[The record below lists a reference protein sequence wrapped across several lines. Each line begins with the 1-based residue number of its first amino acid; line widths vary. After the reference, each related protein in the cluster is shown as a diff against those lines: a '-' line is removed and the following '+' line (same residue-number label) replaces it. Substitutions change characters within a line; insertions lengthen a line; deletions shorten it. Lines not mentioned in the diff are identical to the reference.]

1 MKLPDMDK
9 ARAAEWI
16 LAALL
21 LVVCWFGGDHH
32 GRRVAF
38 AEAESKTDTVTKVVT
53 IWKEAPQPA
62 KTALLGYV
70 PVPSYKFLTDTI
82 TRVERAEIAVH
93 DTTLVYLPREQQ
105 YYEEEDGRLRL
116 WVSGYDP
123 RLDRWEMDE
132 RQAIVTQTVTPRR
145 SRWSLGVSAGYGVVL
160 AGDAVRLA
168 PYVGVGVQYALI
180 QF

>member
-1 MKLPDMDK
+1 MKARD
-9 ARAAEWI
+9 AIRAAEWV
-16 LAALL
+16 LLPLL
-21 LVVCWFGGDHH
+21 LIIGSFSA
-32 GRRVAF
+32 GRYVGRVQT
-38 AEAESKTDTVTKVVT
+38 AETMVAKTDTVVRIVT
-53 IWKEAPQPA
+53 QYKDFPQPA
-62 KTALLGYV
+62 KTALAGFV
-70 PVPSYKFLTDTI
+70 PIPRYMFLTDTI

-105 YYEEEDGRLRL
+105 YYEEAEGRLRL

>member
-1 MKLPDMDK
+1 MKARD
-9 ARAAEWI
+9 AIRAAEWV
-16 LAALL
+16 LLPLL
-21 LVVCWFGGDHH
+21 LIVGSFYAGRYVGVVQAAETG
-32 GRRVAF
+32 VA
-38 AEAESKTDTVTKVVT
+38 KTDTVVRIVT
-53 IWKEAPQPA
+53 QYKEFPQPA
-62 KTALLGYV
+62 KTALAGFV
-70 PVPSYKFLTDTI
+70 PVPRYMFLTDTVTI
-82 TRVERAEIAVH
+82 VQSAQTAAQ

-105 YYEEEDGRLRL
+105 YYEEADGRLRL

>member
-1 MKLPDMDK
+1 MKTKD
-9 ARAAEWI
+9 AIRAAEWV
-16 LAALL
+16 LLPLL
-21 LVVCWFGGDHH
+21 LIVGSFYA
-32 GRRVAF
+32 GRYVGRVQAVGTMV
-38 AEAESKTDTVTKVVT
+38 AKTDTVVRIVT
-53 IWKEAPQPA
+53 QYKDFPQPA
-62 KTALLGYV
+62 KTALAGFV
-70 PVPSYKFLTDTI
+70 PVPRYMFLTDTVTI
-82 TRVERAEIAVH
+82 VQSAQTAAQ

-105 YYEEEDGRLRL
+105 YYEEADGRLRL

>member
-1 MKLPDMDK
+1 MKARD
-9 ARAAEWI
+9 AIRAAEWV
-16 LAALL
+16 LLPLL
-21 LVVCWFGGDHH
+21 LIVGSFYA
-32 GRRVAF
+32 GRYVGRVQAVGTMV
-38 AEAESKTDTVTKVVT
+38 AKTDTVVRIVT
-53 IWKEAPQPA
+53 QYKDFPQPA
-62 KTALLGYV
+62 KTALAGFV
-70 PVPSYKFLTDTI
+70 PVPRYMFLTDTI

-93 DTTLVYLPREQQ
+93 DTTPVYLPREQQ
-105 YYEEEDGRLRL
+105 YYEEADGRLRL

-132 RQAIVTQTVTPRR
+132 RQATVTQTVTPRR
-145 SRWSLGVSAGYGVVL
+145 SRWSLGLSAGYGVAL